1 MIRIFPDFSVQV
13 TAAAG
18 AGAAGMPAARVPG
31 ATNGNP
37 QNVQGLTTYQQRQNC
52 FQLQLSGVVAPVAE
66 EASATA
72 HTAKRRWKNAAK
84 RARKGGFTQRRRGR
98 TPPGQAHHVTVP
110 CEKRS
115 PRPVFTT
122 SR

>member
-37 QNVQGLTTYQQRQNC
+37 QNVQGLTTYQQRY
-52 FQLQLSGVVAPVAE
+52 
-66 EASATA
+66 ATCIRIYS
-72 HTAKRRWKNAAK
+72 TLN
-84 RARKGGFTQRRRGR
+84 
-98 TPPGQAHHVTVP
+98 GQCVMS
-110 CEKRS
+110 S
-115 PRPVFTT
+115 P
-122 SR
+122 

>member
-37 QNVQGLTTYQQRQNC
+37 QNVQGLTTYQQSRGGERYC
-52 FQLQLSGVVAPVAE
+52 THSEAE
-66 EASATA
+66 EGEMQLNG
-72 HTAKRRWKNAAK
+72 HGNAASVSAGEDALL
-84 RARKGGFTQRRRGR
+84 R
-98 TPPGQAHHVTVP
+98 
-110 CEKRS
+110 EKL
-115 PRPVFTT
+115 TM
-122 SR
+122 